1 MDWHC
6 FFHYFRDWRCGRIYE
21 AAFVQQITVE
31 EQKQIRGGAK
41 SSLSSIINA
50 VVKAAAFL
58 LDLGRNVG
66 SSIRQARTR
75 NWC

>member
-1 MDWHC
+1 M
-6 FFHYFRDWRCGRIYE
+6 
-21 AAFVQQITVE
+21 QQITVE
-31 EQKQIRGGAK
+31 EQKQIRGGAT

-66 SSIRQARTR
+66 SSIRQARTK